1 MPQPEPPPAL
11 LLRLTGARPD
21 ELPAALGSFVCFFA
35 LLAGYYV
42 LRPLRDEMALQLGP
56 NALQQLFTAVFLTM
70 LAVVPVFGWLT
81 RRFAR
86 KQLLP
91 WLYGFFIINLFGF
104 HEVLLFG
111 GSQSALVAKAF
122 FVWVSVYNL
131 FAISLFWS
139 LMADLFE
146 TEQAER
152 LVGFIAA
159 GGTAGALTGP
169 VLTLSL
175 VGWLGPKGLVL
186 VSAALLGVSIA
197 AILFLRRWAAQHP
210 RAAQPGHGE
219 QPFEGSV
226 WSGLRDLL
234 RSRYLLGISAFLL
247 LYSLLSTFLYFTQ
260 ADLVPRLIT
269 DSAERTRLLAGV
281 DLAVNGL
288 TLAVQLLAFGKLVQ
302 RVGVRWLLVAMPL
315 VSLIGFVALSAAPV
329 GAALAVLVAFGIVR
343 RAGEYAISKPA
354 RETLFNVL
362 PAEQQYRAKNAID
375 TLVHRSGDTTS
386 AWLITGLRSLGLGAT
401 QLTWLAVPLSALWC
415 AVAWWLGGRAQRQ
428 LID

>member
-1 MPQPEPPPAL
+1 MSFAASPPAL
-11 LLRLTGARPD
+11 LLRLSGALPH
-21 ELPAALGSFVCFFA
+21 EWPAALGSFVCFWS

-42 LRPLRDEMALQLGP
+42 LRPLRDEMALQLGSS
-56 NALQQLFTAVFLTM
+56 ALQELFTTVFITM

-86 KQLLP
+86 KRLLP
-91 WLYGFFIINLFGF
+91 WVYGFFIVNLLGF
-104 HEVLLFG
+104 HEVLVLG
-111 GSQSALVAKAF
+111 GSQSAGVARVF

-146 TEQAER
+146 TTQAER

-159 GGTAGALTGP
+159 GGTLGALTGP
-169 VLTLSL
+169 LLTLGL

-186 VSAALLGVSIA
+186 ISAALLALSIT
-197 AILFLRRWAAQHP
+197 AILFLRQWAARHP
-210 RAAQPGHGE
+210 RVAQAGHGE
-219 QPFEGSV
+219 QPFQGSV
-226 WSGLRDLL
+226 WSGLNDLR

-269 DSAERTRLLAGV
+269 QSADRTRLLAGV
-281 DLAVNGL
+281 DLAVNVL
-288 TLAVQLLAFGKLVQ
+288 TLTVQLLAFGQLVQ

-315 VSLIGFVALSAAPV
+315 VSLIGFAALSAAPAS
-329 GAALAVLVAFGIVR
+329 AALGVLVAFGIVR

-375 TLVHRSGDTTS
+375 TLVHRTGDTTS
-386 AWLITGLRSLGLGAT
+386 AWLITGLRGLGLSVG

-428 LID
+428 QID